1 MSGEGQAPGAPPR
14 RGRPRDTTRDTAI
27 LDSTVALLLE
37 VGYDQLSVE
46 SVAARAGVGKAT
58 IYRRY
63 PDKAAMVAAAVD
75 RRGPGDPPNLPN
87 EANGASREALLAM
100 AGWLARQIGEQEIGL
115 LGALFAGMRS
125 DPALAAAMRR
135 VLGRDQAAM
144 ISDGFGRVTPDERT
158 AALLTEVATALI
170 VHRVVVVGE
179 PCDRGFVEHLV
190 DDVLSP
196 LVRLPSISS
205 RASGHRD
212 SPPDRGT

>member
-1 MSGEGQAPGAPPR
+1 M
-14 RGRPRDTTRDTAI
+14 
-27 LDSTVALLLE
+27 ALLLE

-75 RRGPGDPPNLPN
+75 HRGPGDPPIPPT
-87 EANGASREALLAM
+87 GTSRDALLAM
-100 AGWLARQIGEQEIGL
+100 AGWLARQIGEQDIGL

-135 VLGRDQAAM
+135 ILGRDQAAM
-144 ISDGFGRVTPDERT
+144 ISDGFGRLMPDDRT
-158 AALLTEVATALI
+158 AALLTEVTSALI

-196 LVRLPSISS
+196 LVRLPTTSS
-205 RASGHRD
+205 RASGYRD
-212 SPPDRGT
+212 SPRD